1 MSNMMNVAATIV
13 NIMNEVNEL
22 NDMNSVKTNP
32 IIDTECL
39 SNVSTMS
46 LSSND
51 SISDIL
57 NDSEYDRPL
66 VNLEEKTIYNNQE
79 FQVKY
84 EGKYVDFIPYKTSFR
99 LIKVPICRYEN
110 IPERVF
116 GKIEINDKYNSVTVI
131 YKTFKKKHIKIKK

>member
-1 MSNMMNVAATIV
+1 MSNMMNVATTIV
-13 NIMNEVNEL
+13 NIMNDVNV
-22 NDMNSVKTNP
+22 NDMNSIKTNP
-32 IIDTECL
+32 VIDVESSL
-39 SNVSTMS
+39 SSVSTVS

-57 NDSEYDRPL
+57 NDADDTASIED
-66 VNLEEKTIYNNQE
+66 KIYINEE

-110 IPERVF
+110 IPDKVF
-116 GKIEINDKYNSVTVI
+116 GKIEIYDKYNSVTSI
-131 YKTFKKKHIKIKK
+131 YKTFKKKYVKIKKIS